1 MSLMALTV
9 LELEGGAVSAFAFV
23 HGGIAALRSRALR
36 PHRDARQ
43 LIALVT
49 SPPSQ
54 NNHEE
59 PLTRDVPSS
68 IAVSRR
74 TGAGVGPEGAW

>member
-49 SPPSQ
+49 SPRRRITMRS
-54 NNHEE
+54 
-59 PLTRDVPSS
+59 L
-68 IAVSRR
+68 SRAMFLPR
-74 TGAGVGPEGAW
+74 SL

>member
-1 MSLMALTV
+1 MTLMALTV

-49 SPPSQ
+49 SPRRRITMRSPSRAMFL
-54 NNHEE
+54 
-59 PLTRDVPSS
+59 PRSL
-68 IAVSRR
+68 
-74 TGAGVGPEGAW
+74 